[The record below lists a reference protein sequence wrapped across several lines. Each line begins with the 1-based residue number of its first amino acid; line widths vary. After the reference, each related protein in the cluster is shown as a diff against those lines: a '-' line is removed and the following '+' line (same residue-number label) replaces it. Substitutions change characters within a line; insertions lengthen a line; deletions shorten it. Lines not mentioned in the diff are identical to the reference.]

1 MKEKSLQQALENERK
16 DVSQQD
22 ALLQEAEII
31 LFKSRL
37 SDRNILDN
45 LKFYNSSFEFL
56 DDDEI

>member
-45 LKFYNSSFEFL
+45 LKFYN
-56 DDDEI
+56 